1 MMNAPYTDSPIFI
14 VSYIHGASGS
24 FVANLLERVY
34 FDDRPFPPF
43 ETNEY
48 NCAHNTH
55 LFDNYK
61 EKENRIPGI
70 DRVDLLEIVNPLM
83 PAFLPVHSFNPKLY
97 RRRFP
102 ESKIVNIVHDEE
114 DALELSLNGLYK
126 HTLDNVR
133 LSKRPDL
140 YGKILPKMWFEK
152 HSCPPV
158 VEDLKNTNALDITA
172 EQKRRIALLFKT
184 DALVAGMHLIDTAT
198 PSKYGDDIWFIK
210 YRDIQDNP
218 KKVIAVLEDMTG
230 KKASESAW
238 QAIEYYGQK
247 QRLVIAQIKQELGL

>member
-1 MMNAPYTDSPIFI
+1 MISPPYTDSPIFI

-24 FVANLLERVY
+24 FLANLLERVY

-43 ETNEY
+43 DTGVY
-48 NCAHNTH
+48 NCAHETH
-55 LFDNYK
+55 LFENYK
-61 EKENRIPGI
+61 EKENKTPGVDRI
-70 DRVDLLEIVNPLM
+70 DLLQIVNTSM

-102 ESKIVNIVHDEE
+102 ESKIVAIVHDEE

-126 HTLDNVR
+126 HTLDR
-133 LSKRPDL
+133 DRILKRIDL
-140 YGKILPKMWFEK
+140 EGKMLPRMWFEK
-152 HSCPPV
+152 HPCPPL
-158 VEDLKNTNALDITA
+158 VEDLKITKALNFTV
-172 EQKRRIALLFKT
+172 EQKRKVALLFKA
-184 DALVAGMHLIDTAT
+184 DALMSGMHLLDTTT
-198 PSKYGDDIWFIK
+198 PSKYGDNIWFIK

-218 KKVIAVLEDMTG
+218 QRVIAVLEDMTG

-247 QRLVIAQIKQELGL
+247 QQVVMARIKNELGL